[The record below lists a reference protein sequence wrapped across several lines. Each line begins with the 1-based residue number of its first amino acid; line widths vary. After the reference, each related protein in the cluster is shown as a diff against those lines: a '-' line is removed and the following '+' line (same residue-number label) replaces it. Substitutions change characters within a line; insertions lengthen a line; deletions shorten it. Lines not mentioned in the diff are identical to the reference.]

1 MLLHK
6 YTEHR
11 LDFWLTSVTLTLV
24 SKNNKGTQVSCSQ
37 EFKNYIALFLF
48 HFLSHMRYNLLAKDI
63 WTRANLCPSNV
74 VGSYNTTCEA
84 VSTALLPHSV
94 WGWWRWY
101 LPGTSGPHQT
111 HPLSPT
117 PAPGM
122 TMLQPYTYTYTQTC
136 LTMNSV
142 AHNVFITR
150 WMQFL
155 VNTSISYVML
165 FAIGLMSK
173 MALKSNGSQ
182 QQRNINFLFAICQ
195 VHILFY
201 YCWAIFIFYY
211 IINICNIF
219 YYIINII
226 KTSTL
231 HNIVLKIYHR
241 KSFIHATII
250 KKWLFYRILSVRVG
264 KHTFNSPYL
273 YKSRGK

>member
-1 MLLHK
+1 MWW
-6 YTEHR
+6 EH
-11 LDFWLTSVTLTLV
+11 
-24 SKNNKGTQVSCSQ
+24 
-37 EFKNYIALFLF
+37 
-48 HFLSHMRYNLLAKDI
+48 
-63 WTRANLCPSNV
+63 
-74 VGSYNTTCEA
+74 TTPP

-142 AHNVFITR
+142 AHHVFITC

-173 MALKSNGSQ
+173 MALNSNGSQQQHQQQ
-182 QQRNINFLFAICQ
+182 QQRNINFLFTICQ

-201 YCWAIFIFYY
+201 YFWAIFISNNLGNKCKYY
-211 IINICNIF
+211 KKNI
-219 YYIINII
+219 
-226 KTSTL
+226 S
-231 HNIVLKIYHR
+231 
-241 KSFIHATII
+241 
-250 KKWLFYRILSVRVG
+250 
-264 KHTFNSPYL
+264 
-273 YKSRGK
+273 